1 MTSYTRTRE
10 SLEAVAPTG
19 DFYTQLCSGST
30 SSANYD
36 NGLMTGINKIT
47 TDVVTPDFHA
57 RKRRGEIINNPFY
70 SKTVEHGYASPGYQ
84 VTRSNTCSPS
94 TAIKKQ
100 WSTGAVFY
108 GGNGA
113 YPFGDIQN
121 THDFYGHGPLR
132 SDAFLSEFSNLSSQV
147 QTRCLG
153 NIVPADVEG
162 LVFLAEWKKT
172 IALVKNPLQGIR
184 TFLKDVRRSKRYKR
198 SSAPSLGKYLSD
210 EWLRYRYGLT
220 PLVMDF
226 EGALQA
232 SIAPRFGMRVTA
244 RSSGTTTGTYTKTSS
259 VTNTAPSYYDVTV
272 DCTGNIEGSVRA
284 GVLYEHTFN
293 LNNSYGLGLENIP
306 SAIWEV
312 IPYSFIIDWFVN
324 AGDWIKAVTPKADVK
339 ILAEWTTTQIREET
353 EVLHSYT
360 SMGIPNFTYGGNP
373 AGTSTRVVTEK
384 TRSPGVSASFVSKLP
399 SINFEAPRD
408 WIHLGDSIAL
418 IASSLKYR

>member
-1 MTSYTRTRE
+1 MTSTTRTRT
-10 SLEAVAPTG
+10 SLDAVADDGEALTV
-19 DFYTQLCSGST
+19 YCN
-30 SSANYD
+30 SSEVSVAKSV
-36 NGLMTGINKIT
+36 GLTRGIDKIT
-47 TDVVTPDFHA
+47 TDVVTPNFYA
-57 RKRRGEIINNPFY
+57 LQKRGKIVNNPFY
-70 SKTVEHGYASPGYQ
+70 SKTVEHGYTCPGFF
-84 VTRSNTCSPS
+84 VSRTNTCSPS
-94 TAIKKQ
+94 TATKSQ
-100 WSTGAVFY
+100 STTGAFFY
-108 GGNGA
+108 GTAAA
-113 YPFGDIQN
+113 YPYGNIQN
-121 THDFYGHGPLR
+121 THDFYGDGPLR
-132 SDAFLSEFSNLSSQV
+132 SDAFLSEFSNLSGQI

-172 IALVKNPLQGIR
+172 IALVKNPLAGIR
-184 TFLKDVRRSKRYKR
+184 KFLKDVRRSRRYKR
-198 SSAPSLGKYLSD
+198 SSAPSLGKYLAD

-244 RSSGTTTGTYTKTSS
+244 RSSGTTSGDYTKTTSNVAS
-259 VTNTAPSYYDVTV
+259 PYFYTVTTECEGTV
-272 DCTGNIEGSVRA
+272 EGSVRA

-293 LNNSYGLGLENIP
+293 VNNSYGLGLENIP

-312 IPYSFIIDWFVN
+312 IPYSFIVDWFVN
-324 AGDWIKAVTPKADVK
+324 AGDWIKASTPKADVK
-339 ILAEWTTTQIREET
+339 ILAEWTTTEIVEST
-353 EVLHSYT
+353 TVSHSYV
-360 SMGIPNFTYGGNP
+360 SKNVANFAYGGDP